1 MKCDEDNLDLWVIE
15 MSYKKGADGKWIGYC
30 DGCKLPFQPEFV
42 ESDIKHEDGVIGFC
56 CKCAKKGKIFMVL
69 YNTAN
74 RLKTKTMNATYGV
87 SIEELID
94 IAGRYVTFTSSLFRN
109 KKK

>member
-1 MKCDEDNLDLWVIE
+1 

-42 ESDIKHEDGVIGFC
+42 ESTISHEDGVVGFC
-56 CKCAKKGKIFMVL
+56 CKCAKKGRMFMVL

-74 RLKTKTMNATYGV
+74 SLKNKHTSTTYGV
-87 SIEELID
+87 SIEELLVV
-94 IAGRYVTFTSSLFRN
+94 AGRYVEFTNKLFKDTAR
-109 KKK
+109 KLKR